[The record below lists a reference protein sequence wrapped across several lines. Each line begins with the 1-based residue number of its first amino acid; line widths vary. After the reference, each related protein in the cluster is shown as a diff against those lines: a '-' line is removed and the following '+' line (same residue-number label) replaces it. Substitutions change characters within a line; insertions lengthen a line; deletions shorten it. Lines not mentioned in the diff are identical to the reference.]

1 MNNNKAKWIA
11 IPFLIM
17 IMGTFIISIMSKDR
31 VVSASENRTLQQ
43 KPTVA
48 DIRKGVY
55 TSKFETYFSDQFPF
69 REELS
74 MVYSKANL
82 IFGNNKI
89 RNYYILDDNWI
100 MPTPAKIISDEELED
115 LAKDINELTQIGI
128 ETNKEV
134 YYVSTPHKES
144 MLSHLY
150 PKYTE
155 GLENSINNKNRFKK
169 YIDTEKTKF
178 IDVDEHFLKGFTEQ
192 EREKLYFKTD
202 HHWNGIGAFEGFKY
216 MMEEMNILADK
227 PWDEYTTTMF
237 DKGYFLGSY
246 NKNLNKLVQEDE
258 IIPYVHMKNKQNY
271 EYFKFDGTMDVKGKE
286 EDFVARDREK
296 EEILYGGAYMFGN
309 ACSILKIRNEEALT
323 NKKVM
328 IFRDSYQAPTSWL
341 FADIFEEV
349 QLVDPRYIEDLDMTI
364 DDMIRESDADT
375 VMFMYNNTDFKMMIE
390 TMREQRQ

>member
-1 MNNNKAKWIA
+1 MNNNKAKWIT
-11 IPFLIM
+11 IPFVIM
-17 IMGTFIISIMSKDR
+17 IMGTFIINIISKDR

-43 KPTVA
+43 KPTVE
-48 DIRKGVY
+48 DIKKGVY
-55 TSKFETYFSDQFPF
+55 TSKFESYFSDQFPF

-74 MVYSKANL
+74 MIYTEANL
-82 IFGNNKI
+82 VLGNNKI
-89 RNYYILDDNWI
+89 RNYYLLDDNWI
-100 MPTPAKIISDEELED
+100 MPTPSKVISDEELED
-115 LAKDINELTQIGI
+115 LANDINELAQIGI
-128 ETNKEV
+128 ETNKEI

-150 PKYTE
+150 PKYTG

-178 IDVDEHFLKGFTEQ
+178 IDVDEHFFKEFTEQ

-216 MMEEMNILADK
+216 IIEKMNILDNK
-227 PWDEYTTTMF
+227 PWDEYITTMF

-246 NKNLNKLVQEDE
+246 NKNLNKLVKEDE
-258 IIPYVHMKNKQNY
+258 VIPYVHMKNKQNY
-271 EYFKFDGTMDVKGKE
+271 EYFKFNGTMDVKGKE
-286 EDFVARDREK
+286 EDFVARDRNK

-323 NKKVM
+323 NKKVI

-349 QLVDPRYIEDLDMTI
+349 QLVDPRYIKDLDMTI
-364 DDMIRESDADT
+364 DDIIRESDAHI
-375 VMFMYNNTDFKMMIE
+375 VIFMYNNTDFKMMIK

>member
-1 MNNNKAKWIA
+1 MNNNKAKWIT
-11 IPFLIM
+11 IPFVIM
-17 IMGTFIISIMSKDR
+17 IMGTFIIAIISKDR

-43 KPTVA
+43 KPTVE
-48 DIRKGVY
+48 DIKKGVY
-55 TSKFETYFSDQFPF
+55 TSKFESYFSDQFPF

-74 MVYSKANL
+74 MVYTEANL

-89 RNYYILDDNWI
+89 RNYYLLDDNWI
-100 MPTPAKIISDEELED
+100 MPTPAKVISDEELED
-115 LAKDINELTQIGI
+115 LANDINELAQIGI
-128 ETNKEV
+128 ETNKEI
-134 YYVSTPHKES
+134 YYISTPHKES

-150 PKYTE
+150 PKYTG

-178 IDVDEHFLKGFTEQ
+178 IDVDEHFLKEFTEQ

-216 MMEEMNILADK
+216 IIEKMNILDNK
-227 PWDEYTTTMF
+227 PWDEYITTMF

-246 NKNLNKLVQEDE
+246 NKNLNKLVKEDE
-258 IIPYVHMKNKQNY
+258 AIPYVHMKNRQNY
-271 EYFKFDGTMDVKGKE
+271 EYFKFNGTMDVKGKE
-286 EDFVARDREK
+286 EDFIARDRKK

-323 NKKVM
+323 NKKVI

-364 DDMIRESDADT
+364 DDIIRESDADI
-375 VMFMYNNTDFKMMIE
+375 VMFMYNSTDFKMMIE
-390 TMREQRQ
+390 IIREQRQ